1 MPADPIYQQ
10 LANQCD
16 VRKLRLELVR
26 RQGGALELRV
36 PLPSGGGALQAGFN
50 PSEPD
55 DAASVILAKLA
66 LRA

>member
-1 MPADPIYQQ
+1 MPAGPIYQQ

-36 PLPSGGGALQAGFN
+36 PLPSGGALQAGFN